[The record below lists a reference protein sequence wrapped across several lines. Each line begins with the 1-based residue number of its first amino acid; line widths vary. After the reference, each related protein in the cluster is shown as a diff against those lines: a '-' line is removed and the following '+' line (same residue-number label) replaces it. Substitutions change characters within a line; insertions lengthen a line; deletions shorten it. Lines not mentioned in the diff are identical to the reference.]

1 MQNATHPTQ
10 SATADGPKTSDS
22 PAVATPSEGA
32 SGTRTR
38 RSTPKA
44 ATTATTATPSR
55 RKAAPAGPLPT
66 EVRRVAKGDTP
77 PSLKKEALEKFVTG
91 QKIEASQ
98 EKKVEAVISVL
109 DNIDKKTV
117 QERAKA
123 LRAILEGAA
132 ADDREVI
139 RKALKGKMPKKLM
152 HSLANPD
159 EELAAEGANVDKQN

>member
-1 MQNATHPTQ
+1 MQNATRPLQ
-10 SATADGPKTSDS
+10 SATADGPKASDS
-22 PAVATPSEGA
+22 PAVATPAESASE
-32 SGTRTR
+32 TRAR
-38 RSTPKA
+38 RSPPKAA
-44 ATTATTATPSR
+44 ATTAPRR

-77 PSLKKEALEKFVTG
+77 PSLKKEALEKFVTS

-98 EKKVEAVISVL
+98 EKQVEAVGSIL
-109 DNIDKKTV
+109 DNVDKKTV

-139 RKALKGKMPKKLM
+139 RKALKGKMPAPPTRRRN
-152 HSLANPD
+152 S
-159 EELAAEGANVDKQN
+159 VCRWSC